1 MDRKSLKLKI
11 PSINHI
17 FGQSIDQVEKFCL
30 ARAYT
35 DYAFWLYYDVSSF
48 ISDASISEKIAYKS
62 ESIDRLACALENFEK
77 SYQHWSTLDR
87 CYASAFETYIK
98 DQVSLI
104 DYAKSELDRNVKFD
118 EDVELS
124 RLLNYSNEE
133 LSAALSMIDILPV
146 DHLDSLF
153 GEVNKATSVLFDDIL
168 LNINTDDFDSLH
180 EKMSENFSA
189 LDECL
194 TTLREGYKKY
204 ISQDY
209 INLECMTILKYSKK
223 DLVVFDQTSILFNSL
238 EDVRLLFAAWH
249 HHIFLYMLL
258 SKMLFSEREE
268 TLQKVDL
275 ICKKGIPDSINRINA
290 LGFSMSSNLL
300 SYLDLIRFEKT
311 MIDFGDVRSEIKETG
326 SFTNFFN
333 LYKSSP
339 EV

>member
-1 MDRKSLKLKI
+1 MH
-11 PSINHI
+11 INNI
-17 FGQSIDQVEKFCL
+17 FSQSTDQIEKFCL

-48 ISDASISEKIAYKS
+48 ITDATISEKIAYKS
-62 ESIDRLACALENFEK
+62 ESIDRLAYALENFEK
-77 SYQHWSTLDR
+77 SYQHWSKLDQ

-98 DQVSLI
+98 DHVSLI
-104 DYAKSELDRNVKFD
+104 DYAKAELDRNVKFD

-133 LSAALSMIDILPV
+133 LGAALSMIDILPV
-146 DHLDSLF
+146 DHSDSLF
-153 GEVNKATSVLFDDIL
+153 VEVNKSSSVLFDDIL
-168 LNINTDDFDSLH
+168 LNINTDDFDSLYK
-180 EKMSENFSA
+180 KMSENFSA

-209 INLECMTILKYSKK
+209 ITLECMTLLKYSKK
-223 DLVVFDQTSILFNSL
+223 DLAVFDQASILFNSY
-238 EDVRLLFAAWH
+238 ENVRLLFAAWH
-249 HHIFLYMLL
+249 HYIFLFMLL
-258 SKMLFSEREE
+258 SKTMFSESEE
-268 TLQKVDL
+268 TSQKVDL
-275 ICKKGIPDSINRINA
+275 ICMKGIPDAINRINA
-290 LGFSMSSNLL
+290 LGFSMSSSLL
-300 SYLDLIRFEKT
+300 SYFDLIRFEKT

-333 LYKSSP
+333 LYKSSS

>member
-1 MDRKSLKLKI
+1 M
-11 PSINHI
+11 HI
-17 FGQSIDQVEKFCL
+17 RDIFSQSTDQIEKFCL

-48 ISDASISEKIAYKS
+48 ITDATISEKIAYKS
-62 ESIDRLACALENFEK
+62 ESIDRLAYALENFEK
-77 SYQHWSTLDR
+77 SYQHWSKLDQ

-98 DQVSLI
+98 DHVSLI
-104 DYAKSELDRNVKFD
+104 DYAKAELDRNVKFD

-133 LSAALSMIDILPV
+133 LGAALSMIDILPV
-146 DHLDSLF
+146 DHSDSLF
-153 GEVNKATSVLFDDIL
+153 VEVNKSSSVLFDDIL
-168 LNINTDDFDSLH
+168 LNINTDDFDSLYK
-180 EKMSENFSA
+180 KMSENFSA

-209 INLECMTILKYSKK
+209 ITLECMTLLKYSKK
-223 DLVVFDQTSILFNSL
+223 DLAVFDQASILFNSY

-249 HHIFLYMLL
+249 HYIFLFMLL
-258 SKMLFSEREE
+258 SKTMFSESEE
-268 TLQKVDL
+268 TSQKVDL
-275 ICKKGIPDSINRINA
+275 ICMKGIPDAINRINA
-290 LGFSMSSNLL
+290 LGFSMSSSLL
-300 SYLDLIRFEKT
+300 SYFDLIRFEKT

-333 LYKSSP
+333 LNKSSS

>member
-1 MDRKSLKLKI
+1 MH
-11 PSINHI
+11 INNI
-17 FGQSIDQVEKFCL
+17 FSQSTDQIEKFCL

-48 ISDASISEKIAYKS
+48 ITDATISEKIAYKS
-62 ESIDRLACALENFEK
+62 ESIDRLAYALENFEK
-77 SYQHWSTLDR
+77 SYQHWSKLDQ

-98 DQVSLI
+98 DHVSLI
-104 DYAKSELDRNVKFD
+104 DYAKAELDRNVKFD

-133 LSAALSMIDILPV
+133 LGAALSMIDILPV
-146 DHLDSLF
+146 DHSDSLF
-153 GEVNKATSVLFDDIL
+153 VEVNKSSSVLFDDIL
-168 LNINTDDFDSLH
+168 LNINTDDFDSLYK
-180 EKMSENFSA
+180 KMSENFSA

-209 INLECMTILKYSKK
+209 ITLECMTLLKYSKK
-223 DLVVFDQTSILFNSL
+223 DLAVFDQASILFNSY
-238 EDVRLLFAAWH
+238 ENVRLLFAAWH
-249 HHIFLYMLL
+249 HYIFLFMLL
-258 SKMLFSEREE
+258 SKTMFSESEE
-268 TLQKVDL
+268 TSQKVDL
-275 ICKKGIPDSINRINA
+275 ICMKGIPDAINRINA
-290 LGFSMSSNLL
+290 LGFSMSSSLL
-300 SYLDLIRFEKT
+300 SYFDLIRFEKT

-333 LYKSSP
+333 LNKSSS

>member
-1 MDRKSLKLKI
+1 MDTKSLKLKI

-133 LSAALSMIDILPV
+133 LTAALSMIDILPV
-146 DHLDSLF
+146 DHLDCLF
-153 GEVNKATSVLFDDIL
+153 GEVNKTTSALFEDIL
-168 LNINTDDFDSLH
+168 LNINTDDFKSIKKL
-180 EKMSENFSA
+180 MNENYYA
-189 LDECL
+189 LDESLAIL
-194 TTLREGYKKY
+194 THGYKKY
-204 ISQDY
+204 ISQEY
-209 INLECMTILKYSKK
+209 LKTELSLIIKNSKN
-223 DLVVFDQTSILFNSL
+223 DLVVFDQGSILYKSY
-238 EDVRLLFAAWH
+238 EDIRLICAAWH
-249 HHIFLYMLL
+249 SHVFMFMMLARIFFEEDEDTFDRVYMIV
-258 SKMLFSEREE
+258 
-268 TLQKVDL
+268 Q
-275 ICKKGIPDSINRINA
+275 KGIPEAINSINA
-290 LGFSMSSNLL
+290 LGFSMSHSHL
-300 SYLDLIRFEKT
+300 SLIDEATFQRT
-311 MIDFGDVRSEIKETG
+311 LIDHGDIRSKIKQTWSFRKFFCKKKETI
-326 SFTNFFN
+326 
-333 LYKSSP
+333 
-339 EV
+339 

>member
-1 MDRKSLKLKI
+1 MDRKSLKLKT

-48 ISDASISEKIAYKS
+48 ISDASISEKIAYKF
-62 ESIDRLACALENFEK
+62 ESINRLAYALETFEK
-77 SYQHWSTLDR
+77 SYQHWSALDKHF
-87 CYASAFETYIK
+87 ASAFETYIK
-98 DQVSLI
+98 DHVSLI
-104 DYAKSELDRNVKFD
+104 DYAKSELDRNIKFD
-118 EDVELS
+118 EDIELS

-133 LSAALSMIDILPV
+133 LDAALSLIDILPV

-153 GEVNKATSVLFDDIL
+153 GEVNKSSSVLFDDIL
-168 LNINTDDFDSLH
+168 LNINTDDFDSVYK
-180 EKMSENFSA
+180 KMSENFSA

-223 DLVVFDQTSILFNSL
+223 DLVVFDQASILFNSH

-249 HHIFLYMLL
+249 HYIFLFMLL
-258 SKMLFSEREE
+258 TQMMFSERED
-268 TLQKVDL
+268 TLQRISH
-275 ICKKGIPDSINRINA
+275 ICEKDIPDAVDRITA
-290 LGFSMSSNLL
+290 LGFSMSANLL
-300 SYLDLIRFEKT
+300 SYQDVTRFKKT
-311 MIDFGDVRSEIKETG
+311 IIDFGDVKSEIKETG
-326 SFTNFFN
+326 SFTNFFK
-333 LYKSSP
+333 LYKSSSK
-339 EV
+339 V